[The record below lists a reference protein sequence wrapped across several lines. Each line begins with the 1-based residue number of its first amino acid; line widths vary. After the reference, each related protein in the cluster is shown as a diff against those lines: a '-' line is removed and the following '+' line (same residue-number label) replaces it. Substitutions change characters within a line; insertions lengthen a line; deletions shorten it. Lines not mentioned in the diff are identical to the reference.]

1 MGFFFRSCMQL
12 CYCTVPVC
20 VPAAVIV
27 GMTLQRA
34 GSAGQAHTGEGVV
47 VAERRVREAGG
58 SVRLL
63 LVDVFPVGLEARGA

>member
-1 MGFFFRSCMQL
+1 MHGAS
-12 CYCTVPVC
+12 VC
-20 VPAAVIV
+20 ASVPAAVIV

-34 GSAGQAHTGEGVV
+34 GGAGQAHTGEGVV
-47 VAERRVREAGG
+47 VAESRVRGAGG